1 MRTCFAA
8 VLLLA
13 SGAALSGQEVRP
25 KDVREIAKAG
35 SSALPLL
42 EELLKPGNPTDVRLE
57 VVKQITELH
66 TPGCVD
72 LLILATRDNDPEV
85 QIRATDGLVNFYLP
99 GYVQTGVGASLKRVG
114 TGIKSKF
121 TDTNDQKIDPFVE
134 VRPEVVTA
142 IGALV
147 RGGGSKEVRANAAR
161 AVGILRGKAAIPDL
175 LEAAHSKDSDVIY
188 ESVIALQKIG
198 DKPSGPRIAFLLHD
212 LDSKVQLAA
221 IETTGLLQNQE
232 ALPELADVINRARD
246 TKVKRE
252 ALLAI
257 ARMPAESSRSLLM
270 QYLSSKDDRLRGSA
284 AEGLGRLGNPQDLP
298 AIDKAWEQEE
308 KTSPRL
314 SMACAQVKLGKTEIS
329 EFSPLQTLINTLNKA
344 SYKGEAQPLLAELA
358 REPRVR
364 QLLYGALAKGARDE
378 KLGLCGVLA
387 ASGDQESAAE
397 LQKLSQDPDPD
408 VQKEALRAIRTIQNR
423 K

>member
-1 MRTCFAA
+1 MRTCLAA
-8 VLLLA
+8 VLLFA
-13 SGAALSGQEVRP
+13 SGAVLSAQEVRP
-25 KDVREIAKAG
+25 KDVREIAKGG
-35 SSALPLL
+35 SSALPRL
-42 EELLKPGNPTDVRLE
+42 EELLKAANPTDVRLE

-114 TGIKSKF
+114 TGIKGKF

-142 IGALV
+142 LGALV
-147 RGGGSKEVRANAAR
+147 RGGGNKEVRANAAR

-198 DKPSGPRIAFLLHD
+198 DKSSGPRIAFLLHD
-212 LDSKVQLAA
+212 LNSKVQLAA
-221 IETTGLLQNQE
+221 IETTGLLQNQD

-257 ARMPAESSRSLLM
+257 ARCLPSR
-270 QYLSSKDDRLRGSA
+270 A
-284 AEGLGRLGNPQDLP
+284 AV
-298 AIDKAWEQEE
+298 
-308 KTSPRL
+308 
-314 SMACAQVKLGKTEIS
+314 C
-329 EFSPLQTLINTLNKA
+329 
-344 SYKGEAQPLLAELA
+344 
-358 REPRVR
+358 
-364 QLLYGALAKGARDE
+364 
-378 KLGLCGVLA
+378 
-387 ASGDQESAAE
+387 
-397 LQKLSQDPDPD
+397 
-408 VQKEALRAIRTIQNR
+408 
-423 K
+423 

>member
-35 SSALPLL
+35 SSALPRL

-72 LLILATRDNDPEV
+72 VLILATRDNDPEV

-198 DKPSGPRIAFLLHD
+198 DKSSGPRIAFLLHD

-232 ALPELADVINRARD
+232 ALPELADVIHRARD

-314 SMACAQVKLGKTEIS
+314 SMAFAQVKLGKTEIS

-364 QLLYGALAKGARDE
+364 QLLYGALAKGTRDE